1 MNSNNQMTNNEE
13 EYECDCGNQH
23 TLGKTCEDYEWYD
36 CDCGHQHMEGNDC
49 PIDEEEEE
57 SCDCC
62 HYVFENDCKRKYY
75 TETGTFCKACLE
87 KQPCEDEE
95 DE

>member
-1 MNSNNQMTNNEE
+1 MMNNEE
-13 EYECDCGNQH
+13 E
-23 TLGKTCEDYEWYD
+23 
-36 CDCGHQHMEGNDC
+36 
-49 PIDEEEEE
+49 EEHE

-62 HYVFENDCKRKYY
+62 HYVFEKDCKRKYY

-95 DE
+95 DEDE

>member
-1 MNSNNQMTNNEE
+1 MNSNNQMMNNEE
-13 EYECDCGNQH
+13 E
-23 TLGKTCEDYEWYD
+23 
-36 CDCGHQHMEGNDC
+36 
-49 PIDEEEEE
+49 EEHE

-62 HYVFENDCKRKYY
+62 HYVFEKDCKRKYY

-95 DE
+95 DEDE

>member
-1 MNSNNQMTNNEE
+1 MTYVTPENRTLKNGFMGFRVGLGVEKSIMNSNNQMTNNEE
-13 EYECDCGNQH
+13 E
-23 TLGKTCEDYEWYD
+23 
-36 CDCGHQHMEGNDC
+36 
-49 PIDEEEEE
+49 EEHE

-62 HYVFENDCKRKYY
+62 HYVFEKDCKRKYY

-87 KQPCEDEE
+87 KQPCEDDE